1 MGTNSA
7 FVPRGAGLVT
17 ALLLALLLP
26 PPAPAAAQASGS
38 ITGRVVDAASL
49 RPLAG
54 ALLTAGTSDRGTAAG
69 PDGRYLIPG
78 IPVGEVTVRVQIIGY
93 EAAERTVT
101 VTANQPV
108 TVDFSLES
116 RALALN
122 EVVVTGVGQAT
133 ERRQLSTN
141 VSVLSQQEIAE
152 APVQSLD
159 QLLQGRVAGTTVSAV
174 SGQPGTGS
182 LINFRGVSSVFGA
195 QTPVIYVDG
204 VRVDNSQSTA
214 GGTGG
219 EQSSALS
226 ELLTSDIARIEVTRG
241 GPASTLFGSDAATGV
256 IQIFTKRGSPGAP
269 RFTAR
274 IEQGIDTPEL
284 KYILD
289 AGKIY
294 PDLVEAGEVE
304 ADFVARN
311 FFRNGSNQ
319 SYSLGVSGGSAD
331 VTYNVSGRLQQG
343 EGIQPRNGSTL
354 YNLRGGLDAS
364 VGERARISFSGSY
377 NRSGFERIYNGTA
390 IADPITALEVG
401 DALFFSGTDNL
412 DEALRVFLL
421 PEIDETVDRFNFAAG
436 FQFEA
441 SESLDFRVTL
451 GADHRGSEQTQFEPI
466 GSTAGEPTGQLFR
479 RTRDFTS
486 VTVDAAGTLRTPLT
500 SWARN
505 TLSVGAQGFR
515 DNTYVLFGNGRTF
528 ALPGSKDFSEAAT
541 VTAGEGRS
549 QVFTGGVFVDENL
562 ALFDRYFLNAGVR
575 LDAGTSFGDDV
586 DYATY
591 PKLGLAWDVSAEPAL
606 AGLFEGPIVSSF
618 RFRSAYGATGKFPP
632 PFLRDRTFDA
642 VSFRGESAPRFDN
655 PGNED
660 LKPEVTRT
668 WEVGFET
675 ALWDNRI
682 GLDFTYYDARTE
694 DALFFVPEPPVT
706 GQGTQIRNVGEI
718 SNTGIEVDLNVQL
731 LNRPRLAWS
740 VGATYQTVD
749 NVVESMGGAADFF
762 LSAQKR
768 VSQGKQVGAW
778 YVTTPIDTNGDGLN
792 DGSELQFTG
801 KGPTPTQSGSFS
813 TRVTLFQSLTLS
825 AMADWAGGHQVMD
838 FGSVWA
844 TFNGIFRREIVE
856 EGYEFPRRFNTAGT
870 ELGTYSQ
877 SAARSAFIYDGDW
890 WKLREITARYSLPGR
905 ILDSVGVQSGTV
917 FGSVRNVYVSS
928 DSPLVDPEL
937 AGLVGG
943 GLQLGAETSITVS
956 PPRSFRFG
964 LEFVF

>member
-1 MGTNSA
+1 MRTHPL
-7 FVPRGAGLVT
+7 FVPRGAGLVA

-26 PPAPAAAQASGS
+26 PPAPVAAQATGS

-54 ALLTAGTSDRGTAAG
+54 ALVTVGTSDRGTAAG
-69 PDGRYLIPG
+69 ADGRYLIPG
-78 IPVGEVTVRVQIIGY
+78 VPVGEVSVRVQIIGY

-101 VTANQPV
+101 VVANQPV
-108 TVDFSLES
+108 TVDFNLES

-174 SGQPGTGS
+174 SGQPGTGA
-182 LINFRGVSSVFGA
+182 LINFRGVSSVFGS

-219 EQSSALS
+219 EQSSALA
-226 ELLTSDIARIEVTRG
+226 ELLTSDIERIEVTRG

-319 SYSLGVSGGSAD
+319 SYSLGVSGGTSE

-364 VGERARISFSGSY
+364 IGDRARISFSGSY
-377 NRSGFERIYNGTA
+377 NRSAFERIYNGTA

-401 DALFFSGTDNL
+401 DALFFSGADNL

-441 SESLDFRVTL
+441 SDNLDFRVTL

-466 GSTAGEPTGQLFR
+466 GSNAGEPTGQLFR

-486 VTVDAAGTLRTPLT
+486 VTVDAAGTLRTSLA
-500 SWARN
+500 SWAQN

-528 ALPGSKDFSEAAT
+528 ALPGSKDFSEAAE

-575 LDAGTSFGDDV
+575 LDAGTSFGDEV

-655 PGNED
+655 PGNEE
-660 LKPEVTRT
+660 LKPEVTKT

-731 LNRPRLAWS
+731 LNRPTLAWS

-762 LSAQKR
+762 VSAQKR
-768 VSQGKQVGAW
+768 VSEGRQVGAW

-801 KGPTPTQSGSFS
+801 KGPTPTRSGSFN

-870 ELGTYSQ
+870 EIGTYSQ

-890 WKLREITARYSLPGR
+890 WKLREISARYSLPGR
-905 ILDSVGVQSGTV
+905 VLDSFGVQSGAL
-917 FGSVRNVYVSS
+917 FASVRNVYVSS

-943 GLQLGAETSITVS
+943 GLNLGSETSITVS